1 MSQELNKSAVMN
13 LAQLDYILELNHPEY
28 TGIRMDKEL
37 RAKLVNIREKMQG
50 PGKASNRRLSLY
62 RHMADYFG
70 REKVYFGPTMP
81 DWYLMPDIVFCA
93 NEKGEAIDLPKKF
106 VKQLEDATELIKP
119 PTNLVENGYRCF
131 CLILASWQDSN
142 LKGELFGNVNF
153 KAHQLMKLGYTIRII
168 QPKNLDK
175 WLRHGKIG
183 EIEISFIINA
193 MNQEKYLKKW

>member
-93 NEKGEAIDLPKKF
+93 NEKGEALDLPKKF

-119 PTNLVENGYRCF
+119 PTNSVENGYRWF
-131 CLILASWQDSN
+131 CLIMANWNDTN
-142 LKGELFGNVNF
+142 RYGEVFGAVNF
-153 KAHQLMKLGYTIRII
+153 KARQLMKLGYTVRVI
-168 QPKNLDK
+168 QPKNMDI
-175 WLRHGKIG
+175 WHRQGEMNKIDF
-183 EIEISFIINA
+183 SFIINA
-193 MNQEKYLKKW
+193 MNQEKYLQKQ